1 MTLAP
6 AAGGPSFLPREFGEE
21 EEKAKNF
28 LQNFRRRGRARGADG
43 AKTVDDEHA
52 GVFENEMDDE
62 HGVLHYVN
70 LLDQVARRAVDV
82 VEIALDD
89 VAVFDVDDAFV
100 ARIEG
105 NTLRYVT
112 IFCNAVDAILALSP
126 LVHTAPDDV
135 LDRLQQHRS
144 ERAAASAAAAAGVA
158 AAGTAAAPTTDT
170 AKADAFPRELMRR
183 YELRFLPRA
192 AVEVVPLRL
201 VRSPHIGHLITVR
214 GIVTRVSDVK
224 PLVTVATYT
233 CDQCGFEIYQE
244 VLGRTFLPVEL
255 CPSSRCSEMG
265 NASKG
270 RLVAQTRGSKFVK
283 FQEARLQE
291 TTEEVPMGHIPRTI
305 RVHLRGSLTRSC
317 MPGDMATVAGIF
329 LPTPFTG
336 YKALRA
342 GLIADTY
349 LEAQSLTQ
357 HKKTYTSYRL
367 TPALRTEIEQFA
379 AQPDAYGRL
388 ARSIAPE
395 IWGLEYVKKALLLQ
409 MVGGITRTLPDGMRI
424 RGDINICLMG
434 DPGVAKSQLLKHV
447 AKIAPRG
454 IYTSGKGSSGVGLT
468 AAVLRDPVTSEM
480 TLEGG
485 SLVLADMGIC
495 CIDEFDKMEDADRT
509 AIHEVMEQQT
519 VSIAKAGITTTLNAR
534 TAILAAANPAFG
546 RYNSRRSPAE
556 NINLPAALLSRFDL
570 MFVLLDRA
578 DFSHDNAL
586 AQHVAFVHQHR
597 RHPAPDN
604 TEYKSSEFVRGYVA
618 QARNVDPFVP
628 HALTDYIVSAYVHMR
643 QDDASEAARTGEF
656 VYTSARTLLAI
667 LRLAQALARLR
678 FSDTV
683 EQPDVDEA
691 IHIMHMSKASLLDRA
706 NERAAVDPMSAIY
719 STIRDLAVAAGSEGA
734 IAYDEALQRVLHKG
748 FTQQDMDQCLAEYER
763 LDVWIVSK
771 NRREIRLVK

>member
-6 AAGGPSFLPREFGEE
+6 GVGGGAGLPVLPREFGEE

-28 LQNFRRRGRARGADG
+28 LQNFRRRGAARGADG
-43 AKTVDDEHA
+43 AKTVDD
-52 GVFENEMDDE
+52 GVVFETELDDE
-62 HGVLHYVN
+62 HGTLHYVN
-70 LLDQVARRAVDV
+70 MLEQVARRAVDV

-89 VAVFDVDDAFV
+89 VALFDADDAFV
-100 ARIEG
+100 VRIED
-105 NTLRYVT
+105 NTLRYIT
-112 IFCNAVDAILALSP
+112 IFCNAIDSILALSP
-126 LVHTAPDDV
+126 HVHAAPDDV
-135 LDRLQQHRS
+135 LDRLQQHRA
-144 ERAAASAAAAAGVA
+144 ERAAASAIAAAGVA
-158 AAGTAAAPTTDT
+158 AAGTGAPPATTQ
-170 AKADAFPRELMRR
+170 ADSFPRELMRR
-183 YELRFLPRA
+183 YELRFVPRA
-192 AVEVVPLRL
+192 AIDVVPLRL

-244 VLGRTFLPVEL
+244 VLGRTFLPIEL
-255 CPSSRCSEMG
+255 CPSQRCGDMG
-265 NASKG
+265 NSAKG

-349 LEAQSLTQ
+349 LEAQSVTQ

-409 MVGGITRTLPDGMRI
+409 MVGGITRTLADGMRI

-706 NERAAVDPMSAIY
+706 NERTAVDPMSAIY
-719 STIRDLAVAAGSEGA
+719 STIRDLAVAAGNEGA